1 MSTLSKEYKPRK
13 EKSYNEIGM
22 RILFSPS
29 ESKDI
34 VSPLPPICKDSFV
47 FDRFYNDRL
56 EIVNAY
62 NDFVMMAN
70 DKELAKLFGVND
82 KVTIERLRND
92 IFSKGTN
99 YAMLRYDGV
108 AYQYLRYRALEDDP
122 KSYIDKNCLIFSNL
136 FGPISPVCFI
146 PEYKLKQGES
156 VGGLKIEAFYRE
168 RFSPCVDE
176 FVGDDDVLDLRAG
189 FYEKFYTL
197 KAPYITVKFLKD
209 GKVVSHYAKA
219 YRGLL
224 LAQMAKQ
231 DIKTKEEF
239 GALKM
244 EGIHIEEIKTGK
256 LRTEYI
262 FNIER

>member
-1 MSTLSKEYKPRK
+1 MKL
-13 EKSYNEIGM
+13 
-22 RILFSPS
+22 LFSPS

-34 VSPLPPICKDSFV
+34 ASPFRPICKDGFV
-47 FDRFYNDRL
+47 FDKFYNDRL

-62 NDFVMMAN
+62 NDFVMTAN
-70 DKELAKLFGVND
+70 DKELAKLFGVKD
-82 KVTIERLRND
+82 ETIIKLLKSD

-99 YAMLRYDGV
+99 HAMLRYDGV
-108 AYQYLRYRALEDDP
+108 AYQYLKYGALDKSA

-136 FGPISPVCFI
+136 FGPISPVCLI

-197 KAPYITVKFLKD
+197 KSPYITVKFLKD

-224 LAQMAKQ
+224 LAQMAEQ